1 MLYQPRNHLDLEAL
15 RTFVIAL
22 ELGSFTAT
30 AQVLYKTPSA
40 ISYRIKGL
48 EDNLGIKLIER
59 TTHSVTPTE
68 AGKRLA
74 AKAQDLLELHQCFY
88 DELDII
94 KTGVES
100 SFTLVV
106 NNLLYDDGAVAR
118 LLAHLSDKFHSAAF
132 KVQKSVFMGVWDYM
146 IHDGGSFAIGAPSFH
161 SIDESF
167 VATPLGLIEWT
178 LVCGPTHPILR
189 SGKPVDEEALRDYP
203 AVNIQDSSVHTDGR
217 PAWRLMGQEEILVPN
232 LETKILCHRAG
243 LGIGFLPRPI
253 AEERIGAGELRELHA
268 KDVNRQPS
276 PMSYVRPKKDTG
288 LIGNYLELLIEQR
301 HELIRPFLAALEPEM

>member
-15 RTFVIAL
+15 RTFVIAI

-94 KTGVES
+94 KTGIES

-106 NNLLYDDGAVAR
+106 NNLLYDDAAAAR

-132 KVQKSVFMGVWDYM
+132 KVQKSV
-146 IHDGGSFAIGAPSFH
+146 
-161 SIDESF
+161 
-167 VATPLGLIEWT
+167 
-178 LVCGPTHPILR
+178 
-189 SGKPVDEEALRDYP
+189 
-203 AVNIQDSSVHTDGR
+203 
-217 PAWRLMGQEEILVPN
+217 
-232 LETKILCHRAG
+232 
-243 LGIGFLPRPI
+243 
-253 AEERIGAGELRELHA
+253 
-268 KDVNRQPS
+268 
-276 PMSYVRPKKDTG
+276 
-288 LIGNYLELLIEQR
+288 
-301 HELIRPFLAALEPEM
+301 